1 MRQIARKQFNSM
13 LKHMVSYPLICIYGP
28 DGFGKTTAVAAFL
41 HNRKERCCWIHMHK
55 KNRKQLGGIFEKS
68 IDSGSYDIIILDQ
81 YRNHI
86 LDRHIMKVYERRE
99 HSCRIILLASG
110 IPSFFN
116 SELYR
121 WTLLIPT
128 TMLRFQFADIQKLAA
143 VNQICID
150 EREVREILRVTCG
163 WTIGVHALLEE
174 YGAVRTLNPDLQLYP
189 LFDVYIYRQLNQAQ
203 RQSLAV
209 LSVPE
214 HFNIQLI
221 EALCVDTGIMKILTW
236 MMNFHWFV
244 QVDRT
249 TRLFTYS
256 PVFREFLYDKFL
268 MYEKNPS
275 HLYRKIADYYES
287 SGDILNCLRQLY
299 LLKDYKKILQ
309 LLELYE
315 SKNFADYDT
324 ELMRNIYQMV
334 PMELYVDYPYAW
346 LHAIMDN
353 FNNLQDIFYGKQLLE
368 GFLHALHSGS
378 LHEDEKLLQGE
389 VELILAYSRYNN
401 LHEMSRYFKRSKTLL
416 RNQTSRISN
425 PEIISTF
432 GSPHNLFLYH
442 RKPGDIQRIVN
453 ILHKDLHYYFEITNN
468 SNGGLMEQSSAEQQ
482 LESARFAESIH
493 TAWEAYYIAEHYR
506 QKWICVSSLFTIG
519 RAAYHLRD
527 HTLLQFVHQ
536 QLAVLREKV
545 ILPPLLSE
553 IDLAQAY
560 LYILSGEY
568 EKVAEWIQEGRKG
581 NLLQGA
587 TLYSSIV
594 YGMYLI
600 KIRNYA
606 KLRVVA
612 SLLESQAHERKQ
624 MFGTIYALLFYCIL
638 LEEENHQEQIVE
650 AVHHIIEICQPDGI
664 MTVIL
669 EIGKDVFLSCSD
681 SWRWRKLKQ
690 LLEEHR
696 DYNSYGLTERELEL
710 VNYVLKGYSRREMAE
725 ASGLKENTVASYMK
739 RLYRKIKVHS
749 RKELKELFMK

>member
-1 MRQIARKQFNSM
+1 
-13 LKHMVSYPLICIYGP
+13 
-28 DGFGKTTAVAAFL
+28 
-41 HNRKERCCWIHMHK
+41 
-55 KNRKQLGGIFEKS
+55 
-68 IDSGSYDIIILDQ
+68 
-81 YRNHI
+81 
-86 LDRHIMKVYERRE
+86 
-99 HSCRIILLASG
+99 
-110 IPSFFN
+110 
-116 SELYR
+116 
-121 WTLLIPT
+121 
-128 TMLRFQFADIQKLAA
+128 
-143 VNQICID
+143 
-150 EREVREILRVTCG
+150 
-163 WTIGVHALLEE
+163 
-174 YGAVRTLNPDLQLYP
+174 
-189 LFDVYIYRQLNQAQ
+189 
-203 RQSLAV
+203 
-209 LSVPE
+209 
-214 HFNIQLI
+214 
-221 EALCVDTGIMKILTW
+221 MKILTW

-315 SKNFADYDT
+315 SKNFADYDAD
-324 ELMRNIYQMV
+324 LMRNIYQMV

-368 GFLHALHSGS
+368 GFLHALQSGC
-378 LHEDEKLLQGE
+378 LHGDEKLLQGE

-416 RNQTSRISN
+416 RNQTSRIGN

-442 RKPGDIQRIVN
+442 RKPGDIQRIIN
-453 ILHKDLHYYFEITNN
+453 IIHKDLHYYYEITNN
-468 SNGGLMEQSSAEQQ
+468 SNGGLKEQAAAEQQ
-482 LESARFAESIH
+482 LESGRFTESIH

-527 HTLLQFVHQ
+527 QTLLQFVHQ
-536 QLAVLREKV
+536 QLSALREKV
-545 ILPPLLSE
+545 TLPPLLSE

-560 LYILSGEY
+560 LYILSDQCES
-568 EKVAEWIQEGRKG
+568 VAEWIREGREG
-581 NLLQGA
+581 DLLQGA
-587 TLYSSIV
+587 ILYSSVV

-612 SLLESQAHERKQ
+612 SLLESQSHETRQ
-624 MFGTIYALLFYCIL
+624 MFGMIYALLFHCIL
-638 LEEENHQEQIVE
+638 MNAENQQDKLLEDVR
-650 AVHHIIEICQPDGI
+650 HIIKICQPDGI

-681 SWRWRKLKQ
+681 SWKWRKLKR

-710 VNYVLKGYSRREMAE
+710 VDYVLKGYSRKEMAE
-725 ASGLKENTVASYMK
+725 VSGLRENTIASYMK
-739 RLYRKIKVHS
+739 KLYRKLDIHN
-749 RKELKELFMK
+749 RRELKKMFMK

>member
-309 LLELYE
+309 LLE
-315 SKNFADYDT
+315 
-324 ELMRNIYQMV
+324 
-334 PMELYVDYPYAW
+334 
-346 LHAIMDN
+346 
-353 FNNLQDIFYGKQLLE
+353 

-468 SNGGLMEQSSAEQQ
+468 SNGGLMEQASAEQQ

-536 QLAVLREKV
+536 QLAALREKV

-664 MTVIL
+664 MAVIL

-696 DYNSYGLTERELEL
+696 DYNSYVLTERELEL
-710 VNYVLKGYSRREMAE
+710 VNYVLKGYS
-725 ASGLKENTVASYMK
+725 
-739 RLYRKIKVHS
+739 
-749 RKELKELFMK
+749 

>member
-28 DGFGKTTAVAAFL
+28 DGFGKTTAVASFL

-55 KNRKQLGGIFEKS
+55 KNRKQLGEIFEKS

-86 LDRHIMKVYERRE
+86 LDRQIMKVYERRE

-209 LSVPE
+209 LSVLE

-299 LLKDYKKILQ
+299 LLKDYKKIL
-309 LLELYE
+309 
-315 SKNFADYDT
+315 
-324 ELMRNIYQMV
+324 
-334 PMELYVDYPYAW
+334 
-346 LHAIMDN
+346 
-353 FNNLQDIFYGKQLLE
+353 QLLE

-710 VNYVLKGYSRREMAE
+710 VNYVLKGYS
-725 ASGLKENTVASYMK
+725 
-739 RLYRKIKVHS
+739 
-749 RKELKELFMK
+749 

>member
-1 MRQIARKQFNSM
+1 M
-13 LKHMVSYPLICIYGP
+13 
-28 DGFGKTTAVAAFL
+28 
-41 HNRKERCCWIHMHK
+41 
-55 KNRKQLGGIFEKS
+55 
-68 IDSGSYDIIILDQ
+68 
-81 YRNHI
+81 
-86 LDRHIMKVYERRE
+86 
-99 HSCRIILLASG
+99 
-110 IPSFFN
+110 
-116 SELYR
+116 
-121 WTLLIPT
+121 
-128 TMLRFQFADIQKLAA
+128 
-143 VNQICID
+143 
-150 EREVREILRVTCG
+150 
-163 WTIGVHALLEE
+163 
-174 YGAVRTLNPDLQLYP
+174 
-189 LFDVYIYRQLNQAQ
+189 
-203 RQSLAV
+203 
-209 LSVPE
+209 
-214 HFNIQLI
+214 
-221 EALCVDTGIMKILTW
+221 
-236 MMNFHWFV
+236 
-244 QVDRT
+244 
-249 TRLFTYS
+249 
-256 PVFREFLYDKFL
+256 
-268 MYEKNPS
+268 
-275 HLYRKIADYYES
+275 
-287 SGDILNCLRQLY
+287 
-299 LLKDYKKILQ
+299 
-309 LLELYE
+309 
-315 SKNFADYDT
+315 
-324 ELMRNIYQMV
+324 
-334 PMELYVDYPYAW
+334 
-346 LHAIMDN
+346 
-353 FNNLQDIFYGKQLLE
+353 
-368 GFLHALHSGS
+368 
-378 LHEDEKLLQGE
+378 
-389 VELILAYSRYNN
+389 ELILAYSRYNN

-468 SNGGLMEQSSAEQQ
+468 SNGGLMEQASAEQQ

-493 TAWEAYYIAEHYR
+493 TTWEAYYIAEHYR

-739 RLYRKIKVHS
+739 RLYRKVKVHS